1 MVRRVRVAILALAEA
16 ERGHD
21 HGARRPDRVQEPV
34 DNPVGP
40 ADITATIYSLLGI
53 DPATRIRDRLDRP
66 HTVSD
71 GTPIAGVMA

>member
-1 MVRRVRVAILALAEA
+1 MFLA
-16 ERGHD
+16 
-21 HGARRPDRVQEPV
+21 GAGVQPGTVYGSSDRHAAYPA

-53 DPATRIRDRLDRP
+53 DPATRIRDRLNRP

-71 GTPIAGVMA
+71 GTPITGVMA